1 VVAPDVGRPQPFV
14 IMTVVYAVDHEEPR
28 ACMND
33 TTLLPGLPGVVVDRV
48 EVDPGGARVVHV
60 RTRDTPRGAA

>member
-1 VVAPDVGRPQPFV
+1 
-14 IMTVVYAVDHEEPR
+14 
-28 ACMND
+28 MND
-33 TTLLPGLPGVVVDRV
+33 STLLLGLPGVVVDRV